1 MQVSVESTTALERKL
16 TVVVD
21 EQQIDDAVQK
31 KLANLSRSVKL
42 KGFRAGKVPM
52 NVVKQRYGSQV
63 RQEVLQDVI
72 QSSFYQAITQEK
84 LNPAGMPSFEP
95 KQSTPGEG
103 LEYTATFEVY
113 PEISLAD
120 FSGVT
125 IEKPAVDITD
135 ADIDKMLETIRK
147 QHITWQVVERA
158 AQQDDKVT
166 VDFKGTVAGELFDG
180 GSGTDMEVEIGKGR
194 LIAGFEDG
202 LVGLKT
208 GDEKT
213 LDLTF
218 PDPYQNKD
226 LAGKPVQFAVT
237 VKSVKEPVLPELTDE
252 FAAKMG
258 IEGGTL
264 DRLREEV
271 RDNMARELATKIENE
286 VKKNVMDQLLE
297 LHNIDIPASL
307 VRQEALGLAQQM
319 ASNMQQQGMSTEQ
332 TQLSPDLFE
341 AEASR
346 RVSLGLVM
354 AEIVKQQDIKA
365 DEDKVRERIEKIAEP
380 YEQKDQVIQWYYG
393 DKRRKAEIESLVIEE
408 KIVDWVLGQ
417 VTVKDKSMTFNEI
430 MYPNNEK

>member
-166 VDFKGTVAGELFDG
+166 VDFKGTVDGELFDG

>member
-166 VDFKGTVAGELFDG
+166 VDFKGTVDGELFDG

-194 LIAGFEDG
+194 LIAGYDAG
-202 LVGLKT
+202 
-208 GDEKT
+208 
-213 LDLTF
+213 
-218 PDPYQNKD
+218 
-226 LAGKPVQFAVT
+226 LAG
-237 VKSVKEPVLPELTDE
+237 
-252 FAAKMG
+252 
-258 IEGGTL
+258 
-264 DRLREEV
+264 
-271 RDNMARELATKIENE
+271 
-286 VKKNVMDQLLE
+286 
-297 LHNIDIPASL
+297 
-307 VRQEALGLAQQM
+307 
-319 ASNMQQQGMSTEQ
+319 
-332 TQLSPDLFE
+332 
-341 AEASR
+341 
-346 RVSLGLVM
+346 
-354 AEIVKQQDIKA
+354 
-365 DEDKVRERIEKIAEP
+365 RI
-380 YEQKDQVIQWYYG
+380 
-393 DKRRKAEIESLVIEE
+393 S
-408 KIVDWVLGQ
+408 
-417 VTVKDKSMTFNEI
+417 S
-430 MYPNNEK
+430 